1 MRKIQDDFQARLD
14 AEATTFC
21 HCWRAIRRDGEVACF
36 TDHDDELT
44 FGGLVY
50 RPLDGLQRMSHEA
63 QLGLAIGGTEISGA
77 LSFTGIDE
85 IALAN
90 GLWDGAQ
97 VETWLVD
104 WRASEHRLLL
114 DLSTIGEVRRSEYA
128 FTAELRS
135 LAHRLD
141 QESGRRFQRSCSADL
156 GDEWCGVSLA
166 TSPLRMRLSVLGALS
181 ASHLVFSP
189 ADVASGWFDGGRLI
203 VLSGENAGAQA
214 QIKTHRAESGGT
226 HIEIWLPLAGRF
238 APADEAHLIAGC
250 DKSFSTCR
258 TKFANATRFRG
269 FPHIPGNDVLM
280 AGPSGDVAMD
290 GGSLFR

>member
-1 MRKIQDDFQARLD
+1 MRRIPENFQARLD
-14 AEATTFC
+14 ADATTFC

-36 TDHDDELT
+36 TDHDDEVS

-50 RPLDGLQRMSHEA
+50 RPLDGLERMSHEA
-63 QLGLAIGGTEISGA
+63 QLGLGIGGTEISGA
-77 LSFTGIDE
+77 LRFSGFDE

-97 VETWLVD
+97 VETWFVD
-104 WRASEHRLLL
+104 WTATEHRLLL

-141 QESGRRFQRSCSADL
+141 QVSGRRFQRSCSADL
-156 GDEWCGVSLA
+156 GDEWCKVSLGA
-166 TSPLRMRLSVLGALS
+166 SPMRMRLSVLAALS

-189 ADVASGWFDGGRLI
+189 TDVASGWFDCGRMI
-203 VLSGENAGAQA
+203 VLTGENTGAQA
-214 QIKTHRAESGGT
+214 QIKSHRSESGGT
-226 HIEIWLPLAGRF
+226 HVEIWLPLAGRF
-238 APADEAHLIAGC
+238 AQGDEAQLIAGC

-258 TKFANATRFRG
+258 TKFANAKRFRG
-269 FPHIPGNDVLM
+269 FPHIPGNDVLV

>member
-1 MRKIQDDFQARLD
+1 MRKIPEYFRARLD

-21 HCWRAIRRDGEVACF
+21 HCWRAIRRDGELACF
-36 TDHDDELT
+36 TDHDDELS
-44 FGGLVY
+44 FAGLVY
-50 RPLDGLQRMSHEA
+50 RPLDGLERMSHEA
-63 QLGLAIGGTEISGA
+63 SLGLAVGGTEISGA
-77 LSFTGIDE
+77 LRFSGFDE
-85 IALAN
+85 MALAN

-104 WRASEHRLLL
+104 WTDPQHRLLL

-141 QESGRRFQRSCSADL
+141 QESGRRFQRACSADL
-156 GDEWCGVSLA
+156 GDQWCGVSLDSA
-166 TSPLRMRLSVLGALS
+166 PMRLRLSVLAALS
-181 ASHLVFSP
+181 ASHLVLAP

-203 VLSGENAGAQA
+203 VLSGQNAGAQA
-214 QIKTHRAESGGT
+214 QIKTHRADLGGT
-226 HIEIWLPLAGRF
+226 NIEMWLPLAGRF
-238 APADEAHLIAGC
+238 GPGDEVDLIAGC

-258 TKFANATRFRG
+258 TKFSNATRFRG
-269 FPHIPGNDVLM
+269 FPHIPGNDVLV
-280 AGPSGDVAMD
+280 AGPSGNVAMD